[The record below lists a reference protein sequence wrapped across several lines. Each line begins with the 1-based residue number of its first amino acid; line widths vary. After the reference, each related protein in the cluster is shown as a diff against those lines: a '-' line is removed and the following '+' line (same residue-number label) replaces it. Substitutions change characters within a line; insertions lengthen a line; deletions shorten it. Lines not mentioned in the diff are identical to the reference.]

1 MRISDWSSDVCSS
14 DLLVAFFY
22 SLRTAV
28 LPFLFIFNTQLL
40 LIDVTWWQAVIVFVT
55 ATLAMLMFTAAMQGY
70 FLARSRIYETIA
82 LLLVAFTLFRPG
94 FWVDLAVAPYRWQ
107 EPTTLVEALGAAEV
121 GQELRVRLDEIGGAA
136 GRERGGLE

>member
-14 DLLVAFFY
+14 D
-22 SLRTAV
+22 

-94 FWVDLAVAPYRWQ
+94 FWMDLAVAPYRWQ
-107 EPTTLVEALGAAEV
+107 EPTTLVEALGAARSEEHTS
-121 GQELRVRLDEIGGAA
+121 ELQSLMRISYAVFFLKKNKNTKHVVP
-136 GRERGGLE
+136 

>member
-1 MRISDWSSDVCSS
+1 MRTG
-14 DLLVAFFY
+14 LVAFFN

-55 ATLAMLMFTAAMQGY
+55 ATLAMLMFTATMQGY
-70 FLARSRIYETIA
+70 FLARSRISEPIA

-94 FWVDLAVAPYRWQ
+94 CWLDLVVVRRSC
-107 EPTTLVEALGAAEV
+107 VLGK
-121 GQELRVRLDEIGGAA
+121 RVSVRV
-136 GRERGGLE
+136 ERGGRGI

>member
-82 LLLVAFTLFRPG
+82 LLLVALDRKST
-94 FWVDLAVAPYRWQ
+94 
-107 EPTTLVEALGAAEV
+107 
-121 GQELRVRLDEIGGAA
+121 RLNSSH
-136 GRERGGLE
+136 

>member
-1 MRISDWSSDVCSS
+1 MRTG
-14 DLLVAFFY
+14 LVAFFN

-94 FWVDLAVAPYRWQ
+94 FWMDLAVAPYRS
-107 EPTTLVEALGAAEV
+107 EEHTS
-121 GQELRVRLDEIGGAA
+121 ELQSLMRNSSAVFCFKKKIYKTII
-136 GRERGGLE
+136 

>member
-14 DLLVAFFY
+14 D
-22 SLRTAV
+22 

-94 FWVDLAVAPYRWQ
+94 FWMDLAVAPYRWQ

-121 GQELRVRLDEIGGAA
+121 GQELRGRIDGLNDFGDPISLD
-136 GRERGGLE
+136 RKS